1 MIYFCFRRKNSN
13 NSHNFLLSP
22 IVADENLNA
31 TADKFA
37 VISGWAYH
45 QNQNNNNNNRS
56 PTNIASIHN
65 RSMLDQWPPPSS
77 TSSSSIVQHV
87 PTTTITNNNNNNDEN
102 STSSERSKVLYIVF

>member
-77 TSSSSIVQHV
+77 TSSSIVQHV
-87 PTTTITNNNNNNDEN
+87 PTTTTSTNNNNDEN

>member
-45 QNQNNNNNNRS
+45 QNQNQNNNNNRS
-56 PTNIASIHN
+56 PTNVASIHN

-77 TSSSSIVQHV
+77 TSSSIVQHV
-87 PTTTITNNNNNNDEN
+87 PTTTITNNNNNDEN

>member
-1 MIYFCFRRKNSN
+1 M
-13 NSHNFLLSP
+13 SP

-45 QNQNNNNNNRS
+45 QNQNQNNNNNRS
-56 PTNIASIHN
+56 PTNVASIHN

-77 TSSSSIVQHV
+77 TSSSIVQHV